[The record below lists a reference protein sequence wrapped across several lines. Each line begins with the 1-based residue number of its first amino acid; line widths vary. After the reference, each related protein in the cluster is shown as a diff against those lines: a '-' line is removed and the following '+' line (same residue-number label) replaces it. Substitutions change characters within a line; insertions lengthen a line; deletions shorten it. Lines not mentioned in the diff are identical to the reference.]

1 MAAVIETEALALA
14 FQRGGVSVPVL
25 VDLSLSIEKGQF
37 VVMVGPSGI
46 GKSTLLL
53 VIAGLL
59 PASAGRVRVAAAP
72 DPTRRALALVFQE
85 ARLLPWRRVL
95 GNIELGME
103 GLALSRSERRRRADA
118 ALALVGLADYGDRWP
133 YELSGGQRQRVG
145 IARALAVEPEV
156 LLMDEPFGA
165 LDAITRKG
173 LQDELVRI
181 QEATG
186 KTILFVTHDLD
197 EAAVL
202 ADRVVLLGGS
212 PARVV
217 QDHRDATPRSARRAS
232 GHNRAHIDQIA
243 AGLADGFSI

>member
-1 MAAVIETEALALA
+1 MAAVIETDGLALA
-14 FQRGGVSVPVL
+14 FRRGAESVPVL
-25 VDLSLSIEKGQF
+25 VDLSLSIDKGQF
-37 VVMVGPSGI
+37 VVVVGPSGV
-46 GKSTLLL
+46 GKSTLLR
-53 VIAGLL
+53 VVAGLL
-59 PASAGRVRVAAAP
+59 PASAGTVKVVADP
-72 DPTRRALALVFQE
+72 DPGRRALALVFQE

-95 GNIELGME
+95 ANVELGVE
-103 GLALSRSERRRRADA
+103 GLALSKAERRRRAEE
-118 ALALVGLADYGDRWP
+118 ALALVGLAGYGDRWP

-181 QEATG
+181 HATTG

-197 EAAVL
+197 EAAYL
-202 ADRVVLLGGS
+202 ADRVILLGGS

-217 QDHRDATPRSARRAS
+217 QDHRDDTPRSVRRDG
-232 GHNRAHIDQIA
+232 GHDRAHIDKIA
-243 AGLADGFSI
+243 AGLADGYSI

>member
-1 MAAVIETEALALA
+1 MAAVIETEGLALA
-14 FQRGGVSVPVL
+14 FQRDGIAVPVL

-37 VVMVGPSGI
+37 VVMVGPSGV
-46 GKSTLLL
+46 GKSTLLR

-59 PASAGRVRVAAAP
+59 PASAGTVRVAAAP
-72 DPTRRALALVFQE
+72 DPSRRALALVFQE

-95 GNIELGME
+95 ANVELGME
-103 GLALSRSERRRRADA
+103 GLALSKAERRRRAEA
-118 ALALVGLADYGDRWP
+118 ALALVGLADYGRRWP
-133 YELSGGQRQRVG
+133 YELSGGQRQRIG

-173 LQDELVRI
+173 LQDELIRI
-181 QEATG
+181 QAATG

-197 EAAVL
+197 EAALL
-202 ADRVVLLGGS
+202 ADRVILLGGS

-217 QDHRDATPRSARRAS
+217 QDHLDTSSRANRRES
-232 GHNRAHIDQIA
+232 GHNRAHIDLIA
-243 AGLADGFSI
+243 AGLADSYSI

>member
-1 MAAVIETEALALA
+1 MIETEGLALA
-14 FQRGGVSVPVL
+14 FERGGVSVPVL
-25 VDLSLSIEKGQF
+25 VDLSLSIDKGQF
-37 VVMVGPSGI
+37 VVMVGPSGV
-46 GKSTLLL
+46 GKSTLLR

-59 PASAGRVRVAAAP
+59 PASAGTVRVAATP

-95 GNIELGME
+95 ANVELGME
-103 GLALSRSERRRRADA
+103 GLALTKPERRLRAEA
-118 ALALVGLADYGDRWP
+118 ALALVGLADYGERWP

-181 QEATG
+181 QDATG

-202 ADRVVLLGGS
+202 ADRVILLGGS

-217 QDHRDATPRSARRAS
+217 QDHLDATPRATRRDS
-232 GHNRAHIDQIA
+232 GHNRAYIDQIA
-243 AGLADGFSI
+243 AGLADGYSI